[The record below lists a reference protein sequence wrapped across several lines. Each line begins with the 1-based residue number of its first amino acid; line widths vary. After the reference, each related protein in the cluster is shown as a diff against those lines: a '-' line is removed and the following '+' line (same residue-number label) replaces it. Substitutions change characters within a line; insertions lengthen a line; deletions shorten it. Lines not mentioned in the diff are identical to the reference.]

1 MSKQLA
7 VVKIGSSVL
16 AEPDGGVR
24 RSALVQ
30 ICDEVAAVWS
40 SGWRIV
46 LVTSGAVARGR
57 EVMQRGSSQVRL
69 EVLQALSAIGQG
81 KLFREF
87 DEQLAQR
94 DIKSAQI
101 LLTFLEASE
110 RENRKAATL
119 TLQRLLEWD
128 VVPIINEND
137 TVTTDALTFGD
148 NDYLAAQI
156 ATMLD
161 AERMLLLT
169 DADGVFTSDPRVNK
183 SAELL
188 HRIDDPDDAI
198 ARYSIGDST
207 SPLGSG
213 GMKSKLRA
221 AQLAALGGVA
231 TVICNGNSP
240 GVIARV
246 LRGDPLGT
254 IVDKHKVRE
263 SWSQSRKFWLEH
275 GKPTRGRV
283 IIDLGAVRALTERG
297 ASLLPVGIHGV
308 DGAFGPGDA
317 VEIVNVE
324 GVLIGKGL
332 SNFSAA
338 EIARVRGLQTR
349 EVQALMPDAP
359 DEAIGRDSLI
369 VLTKTNGATASGAN

>member
-1 MSKQLA
+1 VSKQLA

-16 AEPDGGVR
+16 ADPDGGLR
-24 RSALVQ
+24 RPALTQ
-30 ICDEVAAVWS
+30 ICEDVASVWE

-57 EVMQRGSSQVRL
+57 EVMGRGSSQVRL
-69 EVLQALSAIGQG
+69 DVLQALSAIGQG

-87 DEQLAQR
+87 DEQLAR
-94 DIKSAQI
+94 REIKTAQI

-110 RENRKAATL
+110 RENRAAATL
-119 TLQRLLEWD
+119 TLQRLLDWD
-128 VVPIINEND
+128 VVPVINEND
-137 TVTTDALTFGD
+137 TVTADALTFGD

-169 DADGVFTSDPRVNK
+169 DADGVFTSDPRVDAG
-183 SAELL
+183 AEPID
-188 HRIDDPDDAI
+188 HIDDPDDAL

-221 AQLAALGGVA
+221 AQLAARGGVA
-231 TVICNGNSP
+231 TVICNGNVA

-246 LRGDPLGT
+246 LAGEPVGT
-254 IVDKHKVRE
+254 SVAKHEVPH

-275 GKPTRGRV
+275 GKPARGRV
-283 IIDLGAVRALTERG
+283 LIDEGAVRALSERG
-297 ASLLPVGIHGV
+297 ASLLPVGIQGV
-308 DGAFGPGDA
+308 EGSFGPGDA
-317 VEIVNVE
+317 VDIVSADGE
-324 GVLIGKGL
+324 SIGKGL

-338 EIARVRGLQTR
+338 EILQIRGLQTR
-349 EVQALMPDAP
+349 AVQELMPDAP
-359 DEAIGRDSLI
+359 EEAIGRDSLI
-369 VLTKTNGATASGAN
+369 VLTSARGPR